1 MEDNPTW
8 SNLPLRAGP
17 IPAASV
23 PATTISRSSR
33 LSNRGTGPGTVGRDH
48 TGRDRHTDGSGHRT
62 GRPLARFLW
71 CRSFSSGPR
80 PEPAVP
86 VSRQRALQ

>member
-33 LSNRGTGPGTVGRDH
+33 LSNRVPAPGRSAVTTPGATGTLTVPDI
-48 TGRDRHTDGSGHRT
+48 
-62 GRPLARFLW
+62 LF
-71 CRSFSSGPR
+71 CRAEGAGAWIGGDAS
-80 PEPAVP
+80 
-86 VSRQRALQ
+86 